1 MVSFCWEKFLLCLPA
16 TVLIFFIAGLLYLLR
31 FERVDNLGAYRI
43 PSETGLLIPSV
54 GVEKVTSI
62 SRMRFSRS
70 MLEESIRPCSV

>member
-1 MVSFCWEKFLLCLPA
+1 LLK
-16 TVLIFFIAGLLYLLR
+16 
-31 FERVDNLGAYRI
+31 
-43 PSETGLLIPSV
+43 TGV

>member
-1 MVSFCWEKFLLCLPA
+1 VSFLVAFAAGCKYGIPGKLAFVKTEDEEFFLQRKKGRSSRLALP
-16 TVLIFFIAGLLYLLR
+16 G
-31 FERVDNLGAYRI
+31 
-43 PSETGLLIPSV
+43 V